1 MLCVLAK
8 CNCVV
13 AEIGS
18 ENREVTIRI
27 TSLAEGGRTIIRVEG
42 QLTAKDTSVLEAE
55 CRSGGF
61 PQRLDLSGLLSAEK
75 AGIEVL
81 RSLQAEGAELHGAS
95 HYIRRLLEEET
106 P

>member
-1 MLCVLAK
+1 MTVRL
-8 CNCVV
+8 
-13 AEIGS
+13 
-18 ENREVTIRI
+18 
-27 TSLAEGGRTIIRVEG
+27 TSSTEGGRTIIRVEG

-61 PQRLDLSGLLSAEK
+61 PQRLDLSGLLSADK

-81 RSLQAEGAELHGAS
+81 RSLQLEGAELYGAS
-95 HYIRRLLEEET
+95 PYIRRLLEDET